1 MNLTDAL
8 IQQTSTFPLKLL
20 HTQHILYQSRVS
32 PTPAMLIK
40 KGQKRQA
47 MLVEVTQ
54 SKPSIEQSTQRSTM
68 RRTTRRTKTR
78 RKEMSKRR
86 WSIAVRMTGI
96 ATKIRMTAVMTMRN
110 VKVMLIAVKV
120 CPAYLLLNLPLSVSP
135 IRAIKKVYKNDGVGG
150 TWMRMPRYLAFWP
163 I

>member
-1 MNLTDAL
+1 
-8 IQQTSTFPLKLL
+8 
-20 HTQHILYQSRVS
+20 
-32 PTPAMLIK
+32 
-40 KGQKRQA
+40 
-47 MLVEVTQ
+47 
-54 SKPSIEQSTQRSTM
+54 
-68 RRTTRRTKTR
+68 
-78 RKEMSKRR
+78 MSKRR